1 MFGLPTEIILSLG
14 STVMGVVSSLL
25 ANAQKAKADQHKMMM
40 ERLTFDVERM
50 KAQSEMSNKE
60 FEIRSKDRFSSMTR
74 RILVLFFMIMVA
86 VISIA
91 PMIGTVDIAVPVEMK
106 SGGKYLLG
114 LIDTSKTW
122 IEWHTIKN
130 AVMFRQNF
138 DTILV
143 MIFSFYVGSSSVKR

>member
-1 MFGLPTEIILSLG
+1 
-14 STVMGVVSSLL
+14 
-25 ANAQKAKADQHKMMM
+25 
-40 ERLTFDVERM
+40 
-50 KAQSEMSNKE
+50 MSNKE

-130 AVMFRQNF
+130 AVMFRENF

>member
-50 KAQSEMSNKE
+50 KAQSEMSNRE

-130 AVMFRQNF
+130 AVMFRENF

>member
-1 MFGLPTEIILSLG
+1 MFGLPTEIVLSLG
-14 STVMGVVSSLL
+14 STVMGVVSSLV
-25 ANAQKAKADQHKMMM
+25 ANAQKAKADQHKMIM

-130 AVMFRQNF
+130 AVMFRENF

>member
-1 MFGLPTEIILSLG
+1 MFGLGTEVILAIG
-14 STVMGVVSSLL
+14 GNIVGVISGLV
-25 ANAQKAKADQHKMMM
+25 ANSQKSKADHQKMLM

-60 FEIRSKDRFSSMTR
+60 FELRSKDRFSSMTR
-74 RILVLFFMIMVA
+74 RVLVLFFMIMIA
-86 VISIA
+86 VISLA
-91 PMIGTVDIAVPVEMK
+91 PMLGTVDIAVPVEMK

-130 AVMFRQNF
+130 AVMFRENF

-143 MIFSFYVGSSSVKR
+143 MIFSFYVGSSAVKR

>member
-1 MFGLPTEIILSLG
+1 MFGLPTEIVLSLG

-50 KAQSEMSNKE
+50 KAQSEMSNRE

-130 AVMFRQNF
+130 AVMFRENF

>member
-1 MFGLPTEIILSLG
+1 MFGLGTEVILAIG
-14 STVMGVVSSLL
+14 GNIVGVVSGLL

-40 ERLTFDVERM
+40 ERLTFDMERM

-60 FEIRSKDRFSSMTR
+60 FELRSKDRFSSMTR
-74 RILVLFFMIMVA
+74 RVLVLFLMIMVA
-86 VISIA
+86 VISLA
-91 PMIGTVDIAVPVEMK
+91 PMLGTVDIAVPVEMK

-130 AVMFRQNF
+130 AVMFRENF

-143 MIFSFYVGSSSVKR
+143 MIFSFYVGSSAVKR

>member
-1 MFGLPTEIILSLG
+1 MFGLPLDIVLAIG
-14 STVMGVVSSLL
+14 SNIMGCATGLI
-25 ANAQKAKADQHKMMM
+25 ANSQKSKAEQHKMMM

-60 FEIRSKDRFSSMTR
+60 FELRSKDRFSSMTR
-74 RILVLFFMIMVA
+74 RVLVLFFMIMIA
-86 VISIA
+86 VISLA
-91 PMIGTVDIAVPVEMK
+91 PMLGTVDIAVPVEMK

-130 AVMFRQNF
+130 AVMFRENF

-143 MIFSFYVGSSSVKR
+143 MIFSFYVGSSAVKR